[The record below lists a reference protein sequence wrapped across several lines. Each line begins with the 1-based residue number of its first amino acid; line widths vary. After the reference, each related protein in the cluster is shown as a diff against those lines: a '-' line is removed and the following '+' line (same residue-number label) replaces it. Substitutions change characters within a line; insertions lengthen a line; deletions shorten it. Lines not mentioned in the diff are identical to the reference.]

1 MSLKYYL
8 LACAFGLY
16 AVANAQFLDEVTVEL
31 VQVDLTAVDRK
42 GTFVKDLQPH
52 EFVLKENGHTQ
63 QIIHFS
69 NSNDDNS
76 SVPLTVYFLV
86 DTSWSMTSKVGKVTR
101 TDLAKKAASRV
112 LDELRQEDR
121 FLVMEFTISSEEIF
135 SLSSNKEDAR
145 ARISALKPKGAAT
158 ALLDVLS
165 LSLHRLEAESGR
177 KIVVVFSDG
186 EDTASK
192 TPITTALE
200 NVRKSDATIVAFGP
214 RPPYFPAG
222 NKLSNAAPIRN
233 AVKGK
238 ELLERFAEISGG
250 YAFFPNKEK
259 EWEKAM
265 EQLRLLIRSQYTL
278 AYKPAKTIIRNQ
290 WRKIDIECK
299 RRGVKLKHRPGYW
312 A

>member
-1 MSLKYYL
+1 MNLKYYL
-8 LACAFGLY
+8 LVCTFGLY

-31 VQVDLTAVDRK
+31 VQIDLTAVDRK
-42 GTFVKDLQPH
+42 GAFVKDLQPS
-52 EFVLKENGHTQ
+52 ELVLKENGHTQ

-86 DTSWSMTSKVGKVTR
+86 DTSWSMTSKIGKVTR
-101 TDLAKKAASRV
+101 TEIAQKAANRV
-112 LDELRQEDR
+112 LDELREEDR
-121 FLVMEFTISSEEIF
+121 FLVMEFTTSSEEIF

-165 LSLHRLEAESGR
+165 LSLQRLEGESGR
-177 KIVVVFSDG
+177 KIVVLFSDG

-192 TPITTALE
+192 TPYSITVE
-200 NVRKSDATIVAFGP
+200 NVRRSDATIVAFGP
-214 RPPYFPAG
+214 KPPPSPLGKNLSAPA
-222 NKLSNAAPIRN
+222 SIRN
-233 AVKGK
+233 AYKGK
-238 ELLERFAEISGG
+238 VLLENFAEISGG

-278 AYKPAKTIIRNQ
+278 AYKPAKSILRNQ
-290 WRKIDIECK
+290 WRKIDIQCK